1 MPDHYETLQLS
12 PSADRETI
20 ERVYRL
26 LAKRYHPDN
35 PTSGDAHRFGD
46 VLEAYRVLSD
56 PEARASYDARYEDER
71 EQEWGAFRRST
82 AADERD
88 EDQRLFGAL
97 LSLLYAARRR
107 NPRNAGMAPY
117 HLERLLGTPQEHL
130 EFPLWYLK
138 KRGLVEVQPDGLLAI
153 TVDGVDQLGQGRF
166 AVPSQHLLADASVV
180 PEADDEGRDVRPDI
194 EPPGGDVRRAAGE

>member
-35 PTSGDAHRFGD
+35 PASGDTHRFSE
-46 VLEAYRVLSD
+46 VLEAYEVLSD
-56 PEARASYDARYEDER
+56 PGARAAYDARYEDER
-71 EQEWGAFRRST
+71 REEWTIYQRST
-82 AADERD
+82 ADGNRD

-97 LSLLYAARRR
+97 LSILYIARRR

-117 HLERLLGTPQEHL
+117 HLERLLSTPEEHL

-153 TVDGVDQLGQGRF
+153 TVDGVDELGRNRF
-166 AVPSQHLLADASVV
+166 SIPSQRLLADASVV
-180 PEADDEGRDVRPDI
+180 VDSEEAGEPDI
-194 EPPGGDVRRAAGE
+194 GARVEPVRRASGE